1 MNLITK
7 FTGPTR
13 YDQHKFGSIWLNQ
26 VDDKESIFYI
36 QASESEDCPNWI
48 RLEEYF
54 KKLFQNY
61 LNKQLTKE
69 EVLITISDI
78 LN

>member
-7 FTGPTR
+7 FTGPTK
-13 YDQHKFGSIWLNQ
+13 YDHHKFGSIWLNQ

-36 QASESEDCPNWI
+36 QISNSEDCPNWM
-48 RLEEYF
+48 RLEDYL

-61 LNKQLTKE
+61 FFKQLTKE
-69 EVLITISDI
+69 EIINMISDI